1 MGTLNQVR
9 IQAKLRYKSA
19 ITDAVYAYE
28 NEFNE
33 DLFDLLCKKDVVC
46 FWKVWKKKF
55 CSRDFKYTD
64 CINGKFGKEN
74 LLPEFSAHFQ
84 SVSKPNT
91 FSSDASYRKKVDEY
105 IQKSS
110 EVVVE
115 CPMVD
120 ITLIADKI
128 SEMKLRKAGGHD
140 GLQKEHVIHAG
151 PNMVEHLIFA
161 CYSMHFYGIHVS
173 QMIFALAL

>member
-1 MGTLNQVR
+1 VPLKMRYMLMKTNLMR
-9 IQAKLRYKSA
+9 ICLICFARKMWSA
-19 ITDAVYAYE
+19 
-28 NEFNE
+28 F
-33 DLFDLLCKKDVVC
+33 
-46 FWKVWKKKF
+46 
-55 CSRDFKYTD
+55 
-64 CINGKFGKEN
+64 GKFGKRNFVRGISNIRIALMEN
-74 LLPEFSAHFQ
+74 LVKKICCLNSLPISNP
-84 SVSKPNT
+84 SVNPTPSLLMPVTERN
-91 FSSDASYRKKVDEY
+91 EY